1 MHLTVLIPVV
11 LVAPW
16 VVAAAWVLSRTERL
30 ADPPVSYFES
40 AKRRLSVR

>member
-1 MHLTVLIPVV
+1 MLHTLIPVV

-16 VVAAAWVLSRTERL
+16 VVAAAWCFNRTQRTTETHLSYIE
-30 ADPPVSYFES
+30 A